1 MIDQALILAA
11 GHGSRLRDHV
21 QVPHKALVEIEG
33 ESLLSRTC
41 RMLEQSGL
49 REIVVVTGHRSAE
62 LRAALESVPGL
73 GVELH
78 FVENAHW
85 ELSNGLSVLAAA
97 EVLQQR
103 YLLMMADHLF
113 DPAMVARMR
122 DVELADD
129 EVILAVDRKLDAIYD
144 MDDATKV
151 QVEGK
156 VPRIVDIGKEIA
168 QFNAVDT
175 GLFACSGRLVEC
187 LYEVKI
193 ARGDCSLTD
202 GMKVLL
208 RDATF
213 RAFDIGAAWWQDV
226 DTPGALEHGARLFRT
241 YGAG

>member
-11 GHGSRLRDHV
+11 GHGARLRDHV

-33 ESLLSRTC
+33 EPLLSRTC
-41 RMLEQSGL
+41 RMLGQSGL
-49 REIVVVTGHRSAE
+49 REIVVVTGHSSAE
-62 LRAALESVPGL
+62 LRAALEAVSGL
-73 GVELH
+73 DAELS
-78 FVENAHW
+78 FVENTNW
-85 ELSNGLSVLAAA
+85 DLSNGLSVLVAA
-97 EVLQQR
+97 EVLARR

-113 DPAMVARMR
+113 DPAMVEQMR

-129 EVILAVDRKLDAIYD
+129 EVILAVDRKLDMIYD

-151 QVEGK
+151 QVDGK
-156 VPRIVDIGKEIA
+156 VQHIVDIGKEIA

-187 LYEVKI
+187 LDEVRT

-202 GMKVLL
+202 GMKLLL

-213 RAFDIGAAWWQDV
+213 RALDIGAAWWQDV
-226 DTPGALEHGARLFRT
+226 DTPGALEHGARLFRAH
-241 YGAG
+241 GSS